1 MITNRN
7 SIAKKIIPVVIVM
20 MIMSVLFA
28 VPAFAAGDVSS
39 FVTETWGTVKGQLTT
54 IVDNVVFPILIFIL
68 VIFLIVSIS
77 KAALEYRKSH
87 QIEYTNI
94 VLALFGL
101 AFAIAAKVTWHSMIS

>member
-1 MITNRN
+1 MITNKT
-7 SIAKKIIPVVIVM
+7 SIAKKILPVVIVM
-20 MIMSVLFA
+20 MIMTIVFA
-28 VPAFAAGDVSS
+28 VPAFAAGDVAS
-39 FVTETWGTVKGQLTT
+39 FITSTWEAVKGQLTT
-54 IVDNVVFPILIFIL
+54 IVNSVVFPILIFIL

-101 AFAIAAKVTWHSMIS
+101 AFAIAAKVSWQSFVS